1 MRLYVKGL
9 TLRLGREL
17 VELMAALVERAE
29 PDTVAPGF
37 THLQSGQP
45 VTLGHYLLSIHEM
58 LSRDLDGCYQVFALA
73 DVCPLGSGALAGVP
87 YDIDRERVA
96 HALHFSQVTR
106 NSMDAVAD
114 RDYLLAL
121 LNLGAGIVLH
131 LSRWAE
137 DLVIWGFARI
147 PRWSSSTMPTPRAA
161 A

>member
-45 VTLGHYLLSIHEM
+45 VTWVTICCRFTEM

-121 LNLGAGIVLH
+121 LISVRASCST
-131 LSRWAE
+131 SR
-137 DLVIWGFARI
+137 DG
-147 PRWSSSTMPTPRAA
+147 PRTW
-161 A
+161 